1 MPARGFCL
9 TLVLALGAAFP
20 IQAAEPAA
28 SRTRVAQGDPHAEC
42 YCRAQGR
49 QFGMGAQL
57 CLRSPDGPRM
67 ARCVMD
73 LNVTSWRFTQEPCPD
88 S

>member
-1 MPARGFCL
+1 M
-9 TLVLALGAAFP
+9 
-20 IQAAEPAA
+20 A
-28 SRTRVAQGDPHAEC
+28 SRARTAQADPHAEC

-49 QFGMGAQL
+49 QFGMGEQV
-57 CLRSPDGPRM
+57 CLRSPEGPRM

-73 LNVTSWRFTQEPCPD
+73 LNVTSWRFTQDPCPD